1 MCRSQAR
8 IAVKM
13 VRLLMHDM
21 KNYIEVDRVVV
32 KIVATIVIN
41 GFLNIY

>member
-1 MCRSQAR
+1 
-8 IAVKM
+8 
-13 VRLLMHDM
+13 MHDM